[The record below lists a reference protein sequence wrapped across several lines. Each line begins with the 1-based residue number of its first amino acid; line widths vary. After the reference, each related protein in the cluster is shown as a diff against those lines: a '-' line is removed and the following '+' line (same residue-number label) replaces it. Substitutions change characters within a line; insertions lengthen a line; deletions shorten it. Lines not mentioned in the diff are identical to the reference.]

1 MDITG
6 TPTTPPPDTRDQ
18 FEPVAAPVGLP
29 WRLALA
35 GVAAFLLSFFIYF
48 GIKFGYLAFLE
59 KQEARAD
66 ADLENLAETISSQDQ
81 EQFVVLYSQIV
92 NLKNVLDEHRFS
104 SGMFPFLEQ
113 NVVQGIVFSSA
124 DFTMATRTL
133 RLDGIAQGLA
143 SLALQVNEFTK
154 APEVSEVALDKVGVS
169 GSVATFT
176 FSIIFKSSAL
186 ARPAS
191 GI

>member
-6 TPTTPPPDTRDQ
+6 TPTAPSPDTREQ
-18 FEPVAAPVGLP
+18 FEPAAAPVGLP
-29 WRLALA
+29 WRLAIA
-35 GVAAFLLSFFIYF
+35 GVVAFLLSFFIYF

-59 KQEARAD
+59 KQEARAN

-104 SGMFPFLEQ
+104 SSMFSFLER
-113 NVVQGIVFSSA
+113 NVVQGVVFSGA

-133 RLDGIAQGLA
+133 RLDGIAEDLA
-143 SLALQVNEFTK
+143 SLAVQVNEFSK
-154 APEVSEVALDKVGVS
+154 APEVSEIALDKVGVS
-169 GSVATFT
+169 GGAATFT
-176 FSIIFKSSAL
+176 FSITFKSSAL